1 MTKGRLFVVG
11 LSAFESTA
19 GKFVE
24 SMALDAEVTPP
35 HISPYL
41 PISPHP

>member
-1 MTKGRLFVVG
+1 MTKGRLLVVG

-24 SMALDAEVTPP
+24 SMALDAEVTSPQ
-35 HISPYL
+35 ISPYL